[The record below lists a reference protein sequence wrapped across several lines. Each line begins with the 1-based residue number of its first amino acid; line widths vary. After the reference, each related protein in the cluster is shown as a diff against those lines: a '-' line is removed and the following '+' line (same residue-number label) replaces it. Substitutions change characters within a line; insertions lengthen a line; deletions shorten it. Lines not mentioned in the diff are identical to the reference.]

1 MPLAKA
7 AAALKIA
14 GIFLEAHPDPAKA
27 LSDGPN
33 SLHLKTLKPLVAA
46 LNRVDRLAWQIA
58 GITSN

>member
-14 GIFLEAHPDPAKA
+14 GLFFEAHPNPEKA

-33 SLHLKTLKPLVAA
+33 SLKLSSVKPMVAA
-46 LNRVDRLAWQIA
+46 LNRMDRLAGEISKI
-58 GITSN
+58 G